1 MVYTSMDRT
10 DTVYRVAP
18 HVRDRPALVCLLF
31 AGLARALL
39 HSILPISFALSK
51 WKRRARVLHVP
62 VVEEARRD
70 FAEAHSRHMRAQLG
84 SRRILQ

>member
-18 HVRDRPALVCLLF
+18 HVPDRPALVCLLF

-51 WKRRARVLHVP
+51 WKRRARVP
-62 VVEEARRD
+62 VEEARRD